1 MQAIAVLAVVALL
14 VVAVVVGVYFVV
26 DAWTEHEDAQAQRL
40 AQEAALARAR
50 GDAEA
55 MVVRA
60 NAEAAAV
67 STDALNRQLTALF
80 PWLVV
85 VVLSLSVVGVL
96 YVVQTR
102 SAQAPHLNV
111 AVLAELASMR
121 HQLALLEQR
130 QRGMLVIPAETEMV
144 EMDQPLFTTYDTRR
158 ES

>member
-1 MQAIAVLAVVALL
+1 MMQAIAVLAVVALL
-14 VVAVVVGVYFVV
+14 VVAVVVGAYFVV
-26 DAWTEHEDAQAQRL
+26 DAWTGHEDAQAQRL

-67 STDALNRQLTALF
+67 SADALNRQLTALF

-85 VVLSLSVVGVL
+85 VVLSLSVLGVM

-102 SAQAPHLNV
+102 PDQAPHLNL
-111 AVLAELASMR
+111 AILAELASMR
-121 HQLALLEQR
+121 HQLVLLQQR
-130 QRGMLVIPAETEMV
+130 QRGVLVIPETV
-144 EMDQPLFTTYDTRR
+144 EVR
-158 ES
+158 EEAHSGFEKVVK